1 MIITFFIGRVFLAEL
16 FLAVFLFIKL
26 IEISKKTLLLN
37 EFFDEACPKLREIC
51 FLMNKISSQILEY
64 TLLYKR
70 KLDIK
75 KEQYAIGI
83 LNQVL
88 ILFVSRYINIKFLKR
103 IKKNRF
109 FKGTL
114 KGFNILK
121 SMV

>member
-1 MIITFFIGRVFLAEL
+1 MIIIFFIGMVFLAEL
-16 FLAVFLFIKL
+16 FVAVFLFIKL
-26 IEISKKTLLLN
+26 MKFSKKVLLLK
-37 EFFDEACPKLREIC
+37 EFFDEAYPKLREIC
-51 FLMNKISSQILEY
+51 FLVNKISSQILEY

-70 KLDIK
+70 KLDVK
-75 KEQYAIGI
+75 KEQYAISI

-109 FKGTL
+109 LKGTL